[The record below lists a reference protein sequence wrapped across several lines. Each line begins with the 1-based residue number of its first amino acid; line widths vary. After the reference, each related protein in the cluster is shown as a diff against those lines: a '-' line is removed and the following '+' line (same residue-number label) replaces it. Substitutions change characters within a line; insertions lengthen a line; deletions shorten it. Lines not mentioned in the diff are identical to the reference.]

1 MALMYGGT
9 FLGGGRRVRRGG
21 ALGDEDTPT
30 AKKKYVITKKPS
42 KKQIENLA
50 QLQRQIDV
58 EDAEAQAQEAPKITP
73 TERARL
79 MRDALGIKPKKPR
92 AKPTPESRQKRA
104 DAKIRRE
111 TRLARKQAIEMY
123 DAMTPEEQ
131 EAMSEDQYQ
140 EIRNEIYKDKTE
152 KGLNLRN
159 RILGHSGYT
168 DSKGRVLKP
177 TKGYTGDSVRMSDA
191 DKNDLSRW
199 LYERGYGNGG
209 AILSGGSILQEGGV
223 PLGGRRRGGVP
234 LGGVPLGGRRRGGQP
249 LGGQPLG
256 GQPLGGQPLGG
267 VFMGGRRRGGVPMG
281 GAWYDDLWDGIKS
294 VASTV
299 LPILL

>member
-21 ALGDEDTPT
+21 ALGDEDIPT
-30 AKKKYVITKKPS
+30 AKKKFVITRKPS
-42 KKQIENLA
+42 KKQIEEI
-50 QLQRQIDV
+50 QREIEV
-58 EDAEAQAQEAPKITP
+58 EDAEAQAQEVKV
-73 TERARL
+73 
-79 MRDALGIKPKKPR
+79 KPKKPR
-92 AKPTPESRQKRA
+92 AKPTAESRQKRA
-104 DAKIRRE
+104 DAKARRE
-111 TRLARKQAIEMY
+111 MLKKRKEAIDNYNNVLTQDDVDNMPKDEY
-123 DAMTPEEQ
+123 D
-131 EAMSEDQYQ
+131 S
-140 EIRNEIYKDKTE
+140 IRKMLYDDRVH

-159 RILGHSGYT
+159 RILGHNEYT
-168 DSKGRVLKP
+168 DAKGKVYKASKNFYGP
-177 TKGYTGDSVRMSDA
+177 DERMSDA
-191 DKNDLSRW
+191 DKNDLSLW
-199 LYERGYGNGG
+199 LFERGYGNGG

>member
-42 KKQIENLA
+42 KKQIEELA

-58 EDAEAQAQEAPKITP
+58 EDTDAPAQEV
-73 TERARL
+73 
-79 MRDALGIKPKKPR
+79 KPKKPR
-92 AKPTPESRQKRA
+92 AKPTTESLQKRS
-104 DAKIRRE
+104 DAKARRE
-111 TRLARKQAIEMY
+111 MLKIRKEAIDNYNNVLTQDDVDKMPKDEY
-123 DAMTPEEQ
+123 DAMRK
-131 EAMSEDQYQ
+131 M
-140 EIRNEIYKDKTE
+140 IYDDRVH

-159 RILGHSGYT
+159 RILGHNAYT
-168 DSKGRVLKP
+168 DAKGREYKESKNFYGP
-177 TKGYTGDSVRMSDA
+177 DERMSDA
-191 DKNDLSRW
+191 DKNDLSMW
-199 LYERGYGNGG
+199 LYDRGYGNGG
-209 AILSGGSILQEGGV
+209 AILTGGAILQEGGV
-223 PLGGRRRGGVP
+223 PMGGRRRKGGVP
-234 LGGVPLGGRRRGGQP
+234 LGGVPLGGVPMGGRRRKGGVP
-249 LGGQPLG
+249 LGGVPLG
-256 GQPLGGQPLGG
+256 GVPLGG
-267 VFMGGRRRGGVPMG
+267 VFMGGRHRRGGVPMG